1 MAAAPQIAMS
11 SRSGV
16 RQVWSPARIYL
27 VASGVFLLVI
37 AMAGFMIN
45 RTFPIGAAE
54 FRSAESHHV
63 FGVLETN
70 GWHNLL
76 GIIGALLALGFAIRP
91 QWSRF
96 GALFK
101 GWIYV
106 GVTAVLAIWSGDT
119 FWVAS
124 NNADQVVHAA
134 LAVGGLVTGFLTPR
148 SQTTT

>member
-1 MAAAPQIAMS
+1 MATRQME
-11 SRSGV
+11 V
-16 RQVWSPARIYL
+16 RPASALPRPWSPARIYL
-27 VASGVFLLVI
+27 VTSGVFLLVTST
-37 AMAGFMIN
+37 AGFLID
-45 RTFPIGAAE
+45 RTFPIGAEE
-54 FRSAESHHV
+54 FRSAGSHHV

-70 GWHNLL
+70 GWHNLAGL
-76 GIIGALLALGFAIRP
+76 VGAFLALAFAVRP

-106 GVTAVLAIWSGDT
+106 GVTAALAIWGGHT

-134 LAVGGLVTGFLTPR
+134 LAVGGLITGFLTPR
-148 SQTTT
+148 SQTTS

>member
-1 MAAAPQIAMS
+1 MATRPMAVSPERA
-11 SRSGV
+11 V
-16 RQVWSPARIYL
+16 RQAWSPARIYL
-27 VASGVFLLVI
+27 VASGVFLLVTST
-37 AMAGFMIN
+37 AGFMIN

-70 GWHNLL
+70 GWHNLAGL
-76 GIIGALLALGFAIRP
+76 IGALLALGFAVRP

-101 GWIYV
+101 GWSYV
-106 GVTAVLAIWSGDT
+106 GVTAALAIWSGDT

-124 NNADQVVHAA
+124 NNADQVVHAS
-134 LAVGGLVTGFLTPR
+134 LAVGGLLTGFLTPR
-148 SQTTT
+148 SEAKP

>member
-1 MAAAPQIAMS
+1 MATRPMAVSPGSA
-11 SRSGV
+11 V
-16 RQVWSPARIYL
+16 RQAWSPARIYL
-27 VASGVFLLVI
+27 VASGVFLLI
-37 AMAGFMIN
+37 TSTAGFMIN
-45 RTFPIGAAE
+45 RSFPIGAAE
-54 FRSAESHHV
+54 FRSTESHHV
-63 FGVLETN
+63 FGILETN

-76 GIIGALLALGFAIRP
+76 GVIGALLALGFAIRP

-106 GVTAVLAIWSGDT
+106 GVTAALAIWSGDT

-124 NNADQVVHAA
+124 NNADQVVHAS

-148 SQTTT
+148 SEAKP

>member
-1 MAAAPQIAMS
+1 MAVSPGPA
-11 SRSGV
+11 V
-16 RQVWSPARIYL
+16 RQAWSPARIYL
-27 VASGVFLLVI
+27 VASGVFLLVTST
-37 AMAGFMIN
+37 AGFMIN
-45 RTFPIGAAE
+45 RTFPIGAEE

-76 GIIGALLALGFAIRP
+76 GVIGALLALGFAIRP

-106 GVTAVLAIWSGDT
+106 GVTAAVAIWSGDT

-124 NNADQVVHAA
+124 NDADQVVHAT
-134 LAVGGLVTGFLTPR
+134 LAVGGLITGFLTPR
-148 SQTTT
+148 SRPKL